1 VLLSVTIARPSE
13 IIEGLVAITAA
24 EGPILGHRLHSVYVK
39 AAGGQR
45 VGPQIANVLNS
56 AIHAALRQGLLV
68 EDNPLGEPGVK
79 PRTFRLPNQEAVI
92 LRHLGPRTL
101 EQVPPGELA
110 EMMCHAGDQVG
121 WEDHDRLFRTTLATY
136 GLKRLTPNVVNRL
149 HAITLSLA
157 QTQPSP

>member
-1 VLLSVTIARPSE
+1 M
-13 IIEGLVAITAA
+13 
-24 EGPILGHRLHSVYVK
+24 
-39 AAGGQR
+39 
-45 VGPQIANVLNS
+45 
-56 AIHAALRQGLLV
+56 

-121 WEDHDRLFRTTLATY
+121 WEDHDRLFRTTLAAY

-149 HAITLSLA
+149 HTIILVGQERPAVVAQMATGAGRTLTEPYSGRVPSLA
-157 QTQPSP
+157 STHPQA